1 MIAAALLLPLTVA
14 GSESQPGDIFGLWVS
29 EDGRG
34 AVQIAPCGGGAVCGH
49 IIWLRDK
56 TRLDG
61 GPLVDVF
68 NPDPSQ
74 RSRPICGLQV
84 IGGAKHQADGS
95 WDEGWIYDPKA
106 GKTYD
111 VALSLQDANTLAVRG
126 YVETQV
132 LGRTLYWTRAH
143 GGLPKCR

>member
-1 MIAAALLLPLTVA
+1 MRWGAA
-14 GSESQPGDIFGLWVS
+14 
-29 EDGRG
+29 
-34 AVQIAPCGGGAVCGH
+34 CGH
-49 IIWLRDK
+49 ITWLRDK

-68 NPDPSQ
+68 NADPSQ

-84 IGGAKHQADGS
+84 IGAAKRQADGS

-111 VALSLQDANTLAVRG
+111 VALSLQDPNNLAVRG
-126 YVETQV
+126 YLQTQV

-143 GGLPKCR
+143 GGLPKCRYQLRSDL